1 MDKAKEEEVYTLSE
15 QVTTLRSF
23 KFESSNPKRLMS
35 TEVIYVFN
43 YPDVDET
50 LSTIHD
56 KYIVVPADKT

>member
-1 MDKAKEEEVYTLSE
+1 
-15 QVTTLRSF
+15 LRSF
-23 KFESSNPKRLMS
+23 KFESADPERLMS

-56 KYIVVPADKT
+56 KYVVVPADKT

>member
-1 MDKAKEEEVYTLSE
+1 
-15 QVTTLRSF
+15 
-23 KFESSNPKRLMS
+23 MS

-56 KYIVVPADKT
+56 KYIVVPADKTWTISVLILQNHLDNS